1 MLSKGKKRDR
11 EDEVWKI
18 LGEELLHGSGNALAC
33 KLWLDYFG
41 SWNNF
46 IEKNFMQDFVDV
58 DIEDGYK
65 VRLFFKGH
73 SWDKPKPE
81 NLDEFEAL
89 FQNAS
94 EMIEKRTKRIV
105 DALVAEYKQID
116 SIMKKLDK
124 IGAKK

>member
-1 MLSKGKKRDR
+1 
-11 EDEVWKI
+11 
-18 LGEELLHGSGNALAC
+18 
-33 KLWLDYFG
+33 
-41 SWNNF
+41 
-46 IEKNFMQDFVDV
+46 MQDFVDV
-58 DIEDGYK
+58 
-65 VRLFFKGH
+65 
-73 SWDKPKPE
+73 DKPKPE

>member
-1 MLSKGKKRDR
+1 
-11 EDEVWKI
+11 
-18 LGEELLHGSGNALAC
+18 
-33 KLWLDYFG
+33 
-41 SWNNF
+41 
-46 IEKNFMQDFVDV
+46 MQDFVDV